1 MAGDG
6 QPTDVPNEALDA
18 RPTGAAGTPPS
29 RDPEDPDA
37 PGPEAAER
45 TDLNPGATT
54 EPEAP
59 EGLAGP

>member
-1 MAGDG
+1 MA
-6 QPTDVPNEALDA
+6 A
-18 RPTGAAGTPPS
+18 TPQS
-29 RDPEDPDA
+29 RDPEHPDA

-45 TDLNPGATT
+45 TDLNPGATS